1 MREIVAIFDADQVA
15 SKEFFNKTLY
25 LMDGGTNVG
34 MVLSPQCFHNINP
47 GADIFNN
54 SNIHFW
60 EYM

>member
-1 MREIVAIFDADQVA
+1 
-15 SKEFFNKTLY
+15 
-25 LMDGGTNVG
+25 MDGGTNVG